1 MAASLGCGVPN
12 AVAIADLRP
21 GESVLDLGSGA
32 GADADVLIS
41 AHRVAPGGPATG
53 LDMTDQ
59 MLEPSPR
66 NAAEAGAG
74 HVEFLKGYLKEIP
87 LPDASVY
94 VVISNWV
101 INVAAD
107 KNVVL
112 AEAARV
118 LRPGGWLAFSDVTAD
133 DGMDEIT
140 KSDMTEWTGCIPG
153 ALTRSEFTDALTTA
167 GSPRSRSIL
176 PTRCT
181 HTLSPRLF
189 TPAAEQT
196 AVRSPTGSAAGDS
209 SALRGRNA
217 SPAKE

>member
-1 MAASLGCGVPN
+1 M
-12 AVAIADLRP
+12 
-21 GESVLDLGSGA
+21 
-32 GADADVLIS
+32 
-41 AHRVAPGGPATG
+41 
-53 LDMTDQ
+53 
-59 MLEPSPR
+59 
-66 NAAEAGAG
+66 
-74 HVEFLKGYLKEIP
+74 EFLKGYLKEIP

-167 GSPRSRSIL
+167 GSRDRDPFYPPGAHIRSARDYSRRPL
-176 PTRCT
+176 NRP
-181 HTLSPRLF
+181 
-189 TPAAEQT
+189 Q
-196 AVRSPTGSAAGDS
+196 
-209 SALRGRNA
+209 
-217 SPAKE
+217 